1 MSERKPMGL
10 AAAGLALAAAA
21 AVAGPGSLDFGT
33 SSRNAQATAEM
44 TLELP
49 PGKLHAA
56 TLCLDGHLFAV
67 TTVLGHGSTAAAP
80 AVAVTQVYTQRDGRS
95 LPATCRPSSNP

>member
-1 MSERKPMGL
+1 MNERILVGL
-10 AAAGLALAAAA
+10 AAAGLGLTAAA
-21 AVAGPGSLDFGT
+21 GPMDFGT
-33 SSRNAQATAEM
+33 SSRNAEATAEI

-80 AVAVTQVYTQRDGRS
+80 AVAVTQVFTRRDGRS
-95 LPATCRPSSNP
+95 LPATCRPTPNP